1 MTHPLGPVCRY
12 FSKPGV
18 GVERSAVPGA
28 PAGHPGQASGSGNGG
43 AQRGD
48 AAGCPAFQRGQ
59 RPAASPPATAQL
71 QARQLEAAEEA
82 YRAPGPGL
90 RLPAATCTGGGA
102 NLVKMSQLAR
112 STPQLDEYVDGKERL
127 REREKSS
134 PVHYARDALISQVVN
149 LSFFFFD
156 PINADFSFNTFLF
169 LVRICYPVELGQS
182 AFWNLSVGMCS
193 GDGGCARGDH
203 RRGSRR
209 TPAE

>member
-90 RLPAATCTGGGA
+90 RLPAATCTGGGRQLGQNVPA
-102 NLVKMSQLAR
+102 GTFHTSAGRVRGWKRAASRKGEVISCALRPRRAHLAGSQ
-112 STPQLDEYVDGKERL
+112 P
-127 REREKSS
+127 
-134 PVHYARDALISQVVN
+134 
-149 LSFFFFD
+149 FFFF
-156 PINADFSFNTFLF
+156 F
-169 LVRICYPVELGQS
+169 
-182 AFWNLSVGMCS
+182 
-193 GDGGCARGDH
+193 
-203 RRGSRR
+203 
-209 TPAE
+209 